1 MNKIMSSNNNINK
14 MDLASICSIVLAVF
28 TAVTGGGWLSSYLS
42 NRKATKKKP
51 ELENLATEANTEAT
65 SVDTAMKVISTL
77 QDNFTKLDTR
87 SDDLRNKYEEKCEE
101 NAVLRSDITACSMML
116 CRNYCPLRR
125 PEKGQGLAWFTK
137 HKNDDC
143 IECESDGAAKSIE
156 EIAEERGYILKR
168 IEK

>member
-1 MNKIMSSNNNINK
+1 
-14 MDLASICSIVLAVF
+14 MDIASISSIVLAVF

-65 SVDTAMKVISTL
+65 SVDTAMKVLANL
-77 QDNFTKLDTR
+77 QDNFTKSQER
-87 SDDLRNKYEEKCEE
+87 NEELRTKYEDKCEE
-101 NAVLRSDITACSMML
+101 NAILRSDITACSMML

-125 PEKGQGLAWFTK
+125 PEKGQGLAWFNK

-143 IECESDGAAKSIE
+143 LECESDGATKSIE
-156 EIAEERGYILKR
+156 EIAKERGYILKR
-168 IEK
+168 IEEE